1 MSVLFNHK
9 VFGSALSGTTAVTT
23 PAELNGVL
31 SQAEKFFVFART
43 AAVSGTN
50 PTLTVKLQHSND
62 NENWSDKSTLIN
74 AAALKAGQVEASFG
88 SDAGSTVGGAFMR
101 LQISLGGTSPQASI
115 EIYLC
120 GRSDV

>member
-1 MSVLFNHK
+1 MSIFFHQK

-43 AAVSGTN
+43 ASVSGTS
-50 PTLTVKLQHSND
+50 PKLTVKLQHSND
-62 NENWSDKSTLIN
+62 NQNWSDKSTLID
-74 AAALKAGQVEASFG
+74 AVDLTPGQVGASFG
-88 SDAGSTVGGAFMR
+88 SDVGSTVGGAFMR
-101 LQISLGGTSPQASI
+101 LQISLSGTSPQASI

-120 GRSDV
+120 GRSDI